1 MFSGE
6 EREEAKGERAEAKAE
21 RAALEA
27 NMREEKAALEA
38 SMQEERALLQAKVVA
53 RQATA
58 EEESRERQL
67 SAFQSRLQSMHASKL
82 LTDEELYKLE
92 DAIADGMEEDGEG
105 GGQAV
110 RMVGQSEQ
118 MVGDA
123 ALARQLRRKFA

>member
-67 SAFQSRLQSMHASKL
+67 AAFQSRLQSMHASKL